1 MFNAIYKPNQLILG
15 SGYIAICT
23 GWTPAK
29 SVERKLDPSDYAVIG
44 NLYSASRGINF
55 LVRNLLA
62 NPHVRYLVVMDST
75 PEDKNS
81 GSVQCLKDFFQNG
94 AYKGKNDVGKPC
106 WVIDSLVKGYI
117 DIDIPLEVLN
127 QLRSSVVLKDCLT
140 VYSILPTV
148 KEIAEPMYGT
158 FIKPWAE
165 PMVFPYNEPTSEV
178 KPGPIYGHRIEGK
191 TITETWIKI
200 LQRIKTT
207 GTIRPTGYD
216 GKWQE
221 LIDLMAVVTDEP
233 EDFYF
238 PDPNYLPLDREYLK
252 DYIPQILD
260 DADYREGVKYTYGQR
275 LRSWFGQDQIKAVIN
290 KLIKEIDSA
299 SAVMSLWDS
308 GSGNPQSLT
317 SGCYSLAS
325 RSDFSRSNEF
335 FFDSDG
341 WEIVPNSIDRGGRS
355 IGDSDHNHG
364 GSPCLNHIW
373 VRVVDNEL
381 SLTATFRSNDMFSAW
396 PANAMGLRA
405 LQRHIRDEIA
415 RQSDYDLTMGP
426 LITISQ
432 SAHIYD
438 DCWEN
443 VEQLINNQYQSII
456 NQELQ
461 NYSDPTGNFLVETSG
476 YNEYNITISQL
487 TPNGE
492 FVGKWEGKNPL
503 KLIRQIVTDCP
514 SIQSFHIGYLARE
527 IERAFQQKTNYTQD
541 R

>member
-1 MFNAIYKPNQLILG
+1 MLKKKEKLIMFNAIYKPNQLIIG
-15 SGYIAICT
+15 TGYIAICT

-29 SVERKLDPSDYAVIG
+29 SVASKLDPSDYAVIG

-62 NPHVRYLVVMDST
+62 NPHVRDLVVMDST
-75 PEDKNS
+75 REDKNS
-81 GSVQCLKDFFQNG
+81 GSVQCLKDFFENG
-94 AYKGKNDVGKPC
+94 VYRGKNDVGKPC

-117 DIDIPLEVLN
+117 DVDIPLEVLN
-127 QLRSSVVLKDCLT
+127 QLRSSVTLRDSLTTYAILAT
-140 VYSILPTV
+140 VYG
-148 KEIAEPMYGT
+148 AN
-158 FIKPWAE
+158 KPWAE

-178 KPGPIYGHRIEGK
+178 EPGPLYGHRIEGK
-191 TITETWIKI
+191 TIAETWIKI

-221 LIDLMAVVTDEP
+221 LIDLMAIVTDEP

-238 PDPNYLPLDREYLK
+238 PEPNYLPLDREYLK
-252 DYIPQILD
+252 NYIPQILD

-275 LRSWFGQDQIKAVIN
+275 LRSWFGQDQIEQVIN
-290 KLIKEIDSA
+290 KLVKEIDSA

-308 GSGNPQSLT
+308 GTG
-317 SGCYSLAS
+317 G
-325 RSDFSRSNEF
+325 SNE
-335 FFDSDG
+335 SNLYQTIRRYGRDG
-341 WEIVPNSIDRGGRS
+341 
-355 IGDSDHNHG
+355 GDSDHNHG

-373 VRVVDNEL
+373 VRVVDNEV

-405 LQRHIRDEIA
+405 LQHHIRDEIA
-415 RQSDYDLTMGP
+415 SQSEYNLTLGP

-443 VEQLINNQYQSII
+443 VEQLINNQYQAII
-456 NQELQ
+456 NQEFRS
-461 NYSDPTGNFLVETSG
+461 YSDPTGNFLVETDG
-476 YNEYNITISQL
+476 NNITVSQL
-487 TPNGE
+487 TPIGE
-492 FVGKWEGKNPL
+492 FVRKWEGKNPL
-503 KLIRQIVTDCP
+503 KLIRQIVADCP
-514 SIQSFHIGYLARE
+514 SIQPFHIGYLARE
-527 IERAFQQKTNYTQD
+527 IERASQQKTNYTQD
-541 R
+541 K

>member
-29 SVERKLDPSDYAVIG
+29 SIASKLDPSDYAVIG

-62 NPHVRYLVVMDST
+62 NPHVRDLVVIDST
-75 PEDKNS
+75 REDKNS
-81 GSVQCLKDFFQNG
+81 GSVQCLKDFFKNG
-94 AYKGKNDVGKPC
+94 VYKGKNDVGKEC
-106 WVIDSLVKGYI
+106 WVIDSFVKGYI

-127 QLRSSVVLKDCLT
+127 QLRSSVALIDCLT

-148 KEIAEPMYGT
+148 KEISESMYGT

-165 PMVFPYNEPTSEV
+165 PMVFSYNEPTSEV
-178 KPGPIYGHRIEGK
+178 KPGPRYGHRIEGK
-191 TITETWIKI
+191 TIAETWIKI

-221 LIDLMAVVTDEP
+221 LINLMAVVTDEP
-233 EDFYF
+233 PDFYF
-238 PDPNYLPLDREYLK
+238 PEPNYLPIDREYLRN
-252 DYIPQILD
+252 YIPQILD

-275 LRSWFGQDQIKAVIN
+275 LRSWFGQDQIQAVIN
-290 KLIKEIDSA
+290 KLVKEIDSA

-308 GSGNPQSLT
+308 GSGN
-317 SGCYSLAS
+317 YRILAEHNS
-325 RSDFSRSNEF
+325 WRNNDYHT
-335 FFDSDG
+335 
-341 WEIVPNSIDRGGRS
+341 IVRGERKG
-355 IGDSDHNHG
+355 GDSDHNHG

-405 LQRHIRDEIA
+405 LQRHIRDEITS
-415 RQSDYDLTMGP
+415 QSEYNLTMGP
-426 LITISQ
+426 LIIISQ

-443 VEQLINNQYQSII
+443 VEQLLTNQYQSII
-456 NQELQ
+456 NQEFQ
-461 NYSDPTGNFLVETSG
+461 SYSDPTGNFLVETHG
-476 YNEYNITISQL
+476 NNITVSQL

-503 KLIRQIVTDCP
+503 KLICQIVTDCP

-527 IERAFQQKTNYTQD
+527 IERASQQKTNYTQD

>member
-1 MFNAIYKPNQLILG
+1 MLRL
-15 SGYIAICT
+15 
-23 GWTPAK
+23 
-29 SVERKLDPSDYAVIG
+29 SVYG
-44 NLYSASRGINF
+44 
-55 LVRNLLA
+55 A
-62 NPHVRYLVVMDST
+62 N
-75 PEDKNS
+75 
-81 GSVQCLKDFFQNG
+81 
-94 AYKGKNDVGKPC
+94 
-106 WVIDSLVKGYI
+106 
-117 DIDIPLEVLN
+117 
-127 QLRSSVVLKDCLT
+127 
-140 VYSILPTV
+140 
-148 KEIAEPMYGT
+148 
-158 FIKPWAE
+158 KPWAE

-178 KPGPIYGHRIEGK
+178 KPGPRYGHRIEGK
-191 TITETWIKI
+191 TIAETWIKI

-221 LIDLMAVVTDEP
+221 LIDLMAIVTDEP

-238 PDPNYLPLDREYLK
+238 PEPNYLPLDREYLK
-252 DYIPQILD
+252 NYIPQILD
-260 DADYREGVKYTYGQR
+260 DANYREGVKYTYGQR
-275 LRSWFGQDQIKAVIN
+275 LRSWFGQDQIKAVIT

-308 GSGNPQSLT
+308 GSGNYQI
-317 SGCYSLAS
+317 LA
-325 RSDFSRSNEF
+325 EH
-335 FFDSDG
+335 DSWRGHDHNT
-341 WEIVPNSIDRGGRS
+341 IVRGERKG
-355 IGDSDHNHG
+355 GDSDHNHG

-415 RQSDYDLTMGP
+415 SQSEYDLTIGP

-456 NQELQ
+456 SQEFRG
-461 NYSDPTGNFLVETSG
+461 YSDPAGNFLVETDG
-476 YNEYNITISQL
+476 NNITVSQL

-492 FVGKWEGKNPL
+492 FVENWEGKNPL
-503 KLIRQIVTDCP
+503 KLIRQIIADCP
-514 SIQSFHIGYLARE
+514 SILSFHIGYLAIE
-527 IERAFQQKTNYTQD
+527 IERASQLKTNYTQD
-541 R
+541 K

>member
-29 SVERKLDPSDYAVIG
+29 SVASKLDPSDYAVIG

-62 NPHVRYLVVMDST
+62 NPHVRDLVTMDST
-75 PEDKNS
+75 REDKNS
-81 GSVQCLKDFFQNG
+81 GSVQCLKDFFENG
-94 AYKGKNDVGKPC
+94 VYRGKNDVGKEC
-106 WVIDSLVKGYI
+106 WVIDSLIKGYI

-148 KEIAEPMYGT
+148 KQITEPMYGT

-178 KPGPIYGHRIEGK
+178 KPGPLYGHRIEGK
-191 TITETWIKI
+191 TIAETWIKI

-221 LIDLMAVVTDEP
+221 LIDLMVIVTDEP

-238 PDPNYLPLDREYLK
+238 PEPNYLPLDRDYLK
-252 DYIPQILD
+252 NYIPQILD

-275 LRSWFGQDQIKAVIN
+275 LRSWFGQDQIEQVIN
-290 KLIKEIDSA
+290 KLVKEIDSA

-308 GSGNPQSLT
+308 GTGGVNE
-317 SGCYSLAS
+317 
-325 RSDFSRSNEF
+325 SNLYQTIRRYGR
-335 FFDSDG
+335 DG
-341 WEIVPNSIDRGGRS
+341 
-355 IGDSDHNHG
+355 GDSDHNHG

-405 LQRHIRDEIA
+405 LQWHIRDEIA
-415 RQSDYDLTMGP
+415 SQSDYDLTIGP

-443 VEQLINNQYQSII
+443 VDQLINNQYQSII
-456 NQELQ
+456 NQELRS
-461 NYSDPTGNFLVETSG
+461 YSDPTGNFLVETDG
-476 YNEYNITISQL
+476 NNITISQL

-492 FVGKWEGKNPL
+492 LVEKWEGKNSL

-514 SIQSFHIGYLARE
+514 SIQSPHIGYLARE
-527 IERAFQQKTNYTQD
+527 IERASQQKTNYTQD
-541 R
+541 K

>member
-29 SVERKLDPSDYAVIG
+29 SVAAKLDPSDYAVIG

-62 NPHVRYLVVMDST
+62 NPHVCDLVVMDST
-75 PEDKNS
+75 REDKNS
-81 GSVQCLKDFFQNG
+81 GSVQCLKDFFENG
-94 AYKGKNDVGKPC
+94 VYKGKNDVGKEC

-127 QLRSSVVLKDCLT
+127 QLRSSVTLRDSLT
-140 VYSILPTV
+140 TYAILMLRLSVYG
-148 KEIAEPMYGT
+148 AN
-158 FIKPWAE
+158 KPWAE

-178 KPGPIYGHRIEGK
+178 KPGPRYGHRIEGK
-191 TITETWIKI
+191 TIAETWIKI

-221 LIDLMAVVTDEP
+221 LIDLMAIVTDEP

-238 PDPNYLPLDREYLK
+238 PEPNYLPLDREYLK
-252 DYIPQILD
+252 NYIPQILD
-260 DADYREGVKYTYGQR
+260 DANYREGVKYTYGQR
-275 LRSWFGQDQIKAVIN
+275 LRSWFGQDQIKAVIT

-308 GSGNPQSLT
+308 GSGNYQI
-317 SGCYSLAS
+317 LA
-325 RSDFSRSNEF
+325 EH
-335 FFDSDG
+335 DS
-341 WEIVPNSIDRGGRS
+341 WRGHDHNTIARGERKG
-355 IGDSDHNHG
+355 GDSDHNHG

-415 RQSDYDLTMGP
+415 SQSEYDLTMGP

-456 NQELQ
+456 SQEFRG
-461 NYSDPTGNFLVETSG
+461 YSDPAGNFLVETDG
-476 YNEYNITISQL
+476 NNITVSQL
-487 TPNGE
+487 TPSGE
-492 FVGKWEGKNPL
+492 FVGNWEGKNPL
-503 KLIRQIVTDCP
+503 KLIRQIIADCP

-527 IERAFQQKTNYTQD
+527 IERASQLKTNYTQD
-541 R
+541 K

>member
-29 SVERKLDPSDYAVIG
+29 SVASKLNPSDYAVIG

-62 NPHVRYLVVMDST
+62 NPHVCDLVVMDLT
-75 PEDKNS
+75 REDKIS
-81 GSVQCLKDFFQNG
+81 GSVQCLKDFFENG
-94 AYKGKNDVGKPC
+94 VYRGKNDVEKEC

-127 QLRSSVVLKDCLT
+127 QLRSSVALKDCLT
-140 VYSILPTV
+140 IYSILPTV
-148 KEIAEPMYGT
+148 KEISEPMYGT

-178 KPGPIYGHRIEGK
+178 KPGPLYGHRIEGK
-191 TITETWIKI
+191 TIAETWIKI

-238 PDPNYLPLDREYLK
+238 PEPNYLPLDRKYLEN
-252 DYIPQILD
+252 YIPQILD

-275 LRSWFGQDQIKAVIN
+275 LRSWFGQDQIEQVIN

-308 GSGNPQSLT
+308 GSGNQ
-317 SGCYSLAS
+317 
-325 RSDFSRSNEF
+325 
-335 FFDSDG
+335 
-341 WEIVPNSIDRGGRS
+341 IKPNSLIEKAAFGVERFGREN
-355 IGDSDHNHG
+355 GDSDHNHS

-396 PANAMGLRA
+396 PANVMGLRA
-405 LQRHIRDEIA
+405 LQWHIRDEIA
-415 RQSDYDLTMGP
+415 SQSDYDLTMGP

-443 VEQLINNQYQSII
+443 VEQLLANQYQSII
-456 NQELQ
+456 NQDFRDY
-461 NYSDPTGNFLVETSG
+461 NDPTGNFLVETSG
-476 YNEYNITISQL
+476 YNGYNITVSQL

-503 KLIRQIVTDCP
+503 KLIRQIVADCP
-514 SIQSFHIGYLARE
+514 SIQPFHIGYLARE
-527 IERAFQQKTNYTQD
+527 IERASQQKTNYTQD
-541 R
+541 K

>member
-29 SVERKLDPSDYAVIG
+29 SVAAKLDPSDYAVIG

-62 NPHVRYLVVMDST
+62 NPHVCDLVVMDST
-75 PEDKNS
+75 REDKNS
-81 GSVQCLKDFFQNG
+81 GSVQCLKDFFENG
-94 AYKGKNDVGKPC
+94 VCKGKNDVGKEC

-127 QLRSSVVLKDCLT
+127 QLRSSVTLRDSLT
-140 VYSILPTV
+140 TYAILMLRLSVYG
-148 KEIAEPMYGT
+148 AN
-158 FIKPWAE
+158 KPWAE

-178 KPGPIYGHRIEGK
+178 KPGPRYGHRIEGK
-191 TITETWIKI
+191 TIAETWIKI

-221 LIDLMAVVTDEP
+221 LIDLMAIVTDEP

-238 PDPNYLPLDREYLK
+238 PEPNYLPLDREYLK
-252 DYIPQILD
+252 NYIPQILD
-260 DADYREGVKYTYGQR
+260 DANYREGVKYTYGQR
-275 LRSWFGQDQIKAVIN
+275 LRSWFGQDQIKAVIT

-308 GSGNPQSLT
+308 GSGNYQI
-317 SGCYSLAS
+317 LA
-325 RSDFSRSNEF
+325 EH
-335 FFDSDG
+335 DSWRGHDHNT
-341 WEIVPNSIDRGGRS
+341 IVRGERKG
-355 IGDSDHNHG
+355 GDSDHNHG

-415 RQSDYDLTMGP
+415 SQSEYDLTIGP

-456 NQELQ
+456 SQEFRG
-461 NYSDPTGNFLVETSG
+461 YSDPAGNFLVETDG
-476 YNEYNITISQL
+476 NNITVSQL

-492 FVGKWEGKNPL
+492 FVENWEGKNPL
-503 KLIRQIVTDCP
+503 KLIRQIIADCP
-514 SIQSFHIGYLARE
+514 SIQPFHIGYLAIE
-527 IERAFQQKTNYTQD
+527 IERASQLKTNYTQD
-541 R
+541 K

>member
-1 MFNAIYKPNQLILG
+1 MFNAIYKPNQLIIG
-15 SGYIAICT
+15 TGCIAICT

-29 SVERKLDPSDYAVIG
+29 SVASKLDPSDYAVIG

-62 NPHVRYLVVMDST
+62 NPHVRYLVTMNLT
-75 PEDKNS
+75 REDKNS
-81 GSVQCLKDFFQNG
+81 GSVQCLQDFFENG
-94 AYKGKNDVGKPC
+94 VYRGKNDVGNPC

-127 QLRSSVVLKDCLT
+127 QLRSSVALKDCSI
-140 VYSILPTV
+140 VYSILPIV
-148 KEIAEPMYGT
+148 KEIAGPMYGT

-165 PMVFPYNEPTSEV
+165 PMVFPYNEPTSDV
-178 KPGPIYGHRIEGK
+178 KPGPLYGHRIEGK
-191 TITETWIKI
+191 TIAETWIKI

-221 LIDLMAVVTDEP
+221 LINLMAIVTDEP

-238 PDPNYLPLDREYLK
+238 PEPNYLPLDREYLK
-252 DYIPQILD
+252 NYIPQILD

-308 GSGNPQSLT
+308 GSGNYQI
-317 SGCYSLAS
+317 LAEHNS
-325 RSDFSRSNEF
+325 WRNNDYHT
-335 FFDSDG
+335 
-341 WEIVPNSIDRGGRS
+341 IVRGERKG
-355 IGDSDHNHG
+355 GDSDHNHG

-405 LQRHIRDEIA
+405 LQRHVRDEIA
-415 RQSDYDLTMGP
+415 SQSDYNLTMGP

-443 VEQLINNQYQSII
+443 VEQLLANQYQSII
-456 NQELQ
+456 NKELQ
-461 NYSDPTGNFLVETSG
+461 SYNDPTGNFLVESSG
-476 YNEYNITISQL
+476 YNGYNITVSQL
-487 TPNGE
+487 TPSGE

-503 KLIRQIVTDCP
+503 KLIRQIVADCP

-527 IERAFQQKTNYTQD
+527 IERASQQRTNYTQD
-541 R
+541 K

>member
-1 MFNAIYKPNQLILG
+1 MFNSIYKPNQLIVG
-15 SGYIAICT
+15 TGCTAVCT

-29 SVERKLDPSDYAVIG
+29 SVASKLDSSDYAVIG

-75 PEDKNS
+75 REDKNS
-81 GSVQCLKDFFQNG
+81 GSVQCLKDFFKNG
-94 AYKGKNDVGKPC
+94 VYREKNDVGKMC

-127 QLRSSVVLKDCLT
+127 QLRFQGVDLFSISSQANFIDLISEIKNLAL
-140 VYSILPTV
+140 YSNL
-148 KEIAEPMYGT
+148 AS
-158 FIKPWAE
+158 PWAK

-178 KPGPIYGHRIEGK
+178 KPGPRYGYRIESK
-191 TITETWIKI
+191 TIAETWIKI

-221 LIDLMAVVTDEP
+221 LIDLMAIVTDEP

-238 PDPNYLPLDREYLK
+238 PEPNYLPLDREYLK
-252 DYIPQILD
+252 NYIPQILD

-275 LRSWFGQDQIKAVIN
+275 LRSWFGQDQIKAVTT

-308 GSGNPQSLT
+308 GSGNAQI
-317 SGCYSLAS
+317 LAEHNS
-325 RSDFSRSNEF
+325 WRGHDYHT
-335 FFDSDG
+335 
-341 WEIVPNSIDRGGRS
+341 IVRGERKS
-355 IGDSDHNHG
+355 GDSDHNHG

-415 RQSDYDLTMGP
+415 SQSEYNLTIGP

-438 DCWEN
+438 DCWET
-443 VEQLINNQYQSII
+443 VEQLINNQYQLII
-456 NQELQ
+456 SQELRE
-461 NYSDPTGNFLVETSG
+461 YSDPAGNFLVETDG
-476 YNEYNITISQL
+476 NNITVSQL
-487 TPNGE
+487 TLSGE

-503 KLIRQIVTDCP
+503 KLIRQIIADCP

-527 IERAFQQKTNYTQD
+527 IERASQLKTNYTQD
-541 R
+541 K

>member
-1 MFNAIYKPNQLILG
+1 MFNAIYKPNQLIIG
-15 SGYIAICT
+15 TGYIAICT

-29 SVERKLDPSDYAVIG
+29 SVALKLDPSDYAVIG

-62 NPHVRYLVVMDST
+62 NPHVRYLVAIDST
-75 PEDKNS
+75 REDKNS
-81 GSVQCLKDFFQNG
+81 GSVQCLKDFFENG
-94 AYKGKNDVGKPC
+94 VYEGTNDVGKLC

-127 QLRSSVVLKDCLT
+127 LLKSSISVVSSLDWIVEIKSLNQ
-140 VYSILPTV
+140 YSKT
-148 KEIAEPMYGT
+148 
-158 FIKPWAE
+158 KPWAE
-165 PMVFPYNEPTSEV
+165 PMVFPYSEPTSEV
-178 KPGPIYGHRIEGK
+178 KPGPLYGHRIEGK
-191 TITETWIKI
+191 TIAETWIKI

-221 LIDLMAVVTDEP
+221 LIDLMAIVTDEP

-238 PDPNYLPLDREYLK
+238 PEPNYLPLDRKYLK
-252 DYIPQILD
+252 NYIPQILD
-260 DADYREGVKYTYGQR
+260 DANYREGVKYTYGQR
-275 LRSWFGQDQIKAVIN
+275 LRSWFGQDQIEAVIN

-308 GSGNPQSLT
+308 GTGNQLK
-317 SGCYSLAS
+317 
-325 RSDFSRSNEF
+325 
-335 FFDSDG
+335 
-341 WEIVPNSIDRGGRS
+341 PNSLIEKVAFGVERFGRLP
-355 IGDSDHNHG
+355 GDSDHNHG

-415 RQSDYDLTMGP
+415 SQSEYDLTMGP

-443 VEQLINNQYQSII
+443 VEQLLANQYQSII
-456 NQELQ
+456 NKEFQD
-461 NYSDPTGNFLVETSG
+461 YSDPTGNFLIETSG
-476 YNEYNITISQL
+476 YNGYNITVSQL
-487 TPNGE
+487 TPIGE

-514 SIQSFHIGYLARE
+514 SIQSLHIGYLARE
-527 IERAFQQKTNYTQD
+527 IERASQQKTNYTQD
-541 R
+541 K

>member
-29 SVERKLDPSDYAVIG
+29 SVAAKLDPSDYAVIG

-62 NPHVRYLVVMDST
+62 NPHVCDLVVMDST
-75 PEDKNS
+75 REDKNS
-81 GSVQCLKDFFQNG
+81 GSVQCLKDFFENG
-94 AYKGKNDVGKPC
+94 VYKGKNDVGKEC

-127 QLRSSVVLKDCLT
+127 QLRSSVTLRDNLT
-140 VYSILPTV
+140 TYAILMLRLSVYG
-148 KEIAEPMYGT
+148 AN
-158 FIKPWAE
+158 KPWAE

-178 KPGPIYGHRIEGK
+178 KPGPRYGHRIEGK
-191 TITETWIKI
+191 TIAETWIKI

-221 LIDLMAVVTDEP
+221 LIDLMAIVTDEP

-238 PDPNYLPLDREYLK
+238 PEPNYLPLDREYLK
-252 DYIPQILD
+252 NYIPQILD
-260 DADYREGVKYTYGQR
+260 DANYQERVKYTYGQR
-275 LRSWFGQDQIKAVIN
+275 LRSWFGQDQIKAVIT

-308 GSGNPQSLT
+308 GSGNYQI
-317 SGCYSLAS
+317 LA
-325 RSDFSRSNEF
+325 EH
-335 FFDSDG
+335 DS
-341 WEIVPNSIDRGGRS
+341 WRGHDHNTIARGERKG
-355 IGDSDHNHG
+355 GDSDHNHG

-415 RQSDYDLTMGP
+415 SQSEYDLTMGP

-438 DCWEN
+438 DCWET
-443 VEQLINNQYQSII
+443 VEQLLANQYQLII
-456 NQELQ
+456 NQEFQ
-461 NYSDPTGNFLVETSG
+461 NYSDPTGNFLVETDG
-476 YNEYNITISQL
+476 NNITVSQL

-503 KLIRQIVTDCP
+503 KLIRQIIADCP

-527 IERAFQQKTNYTQD
+527 IERASQQKTNYTQD

>member
-1 MFNAIYKPNQLILG
+1 MFNAIHKPNQLIIG
-15 SGYIAICT
+15 TGCIAICT

-29 SVERKLDPSDYAVIG
+29 SVASKLDPSDYAVIG

-62 NPHVRYLVVMDST
+62 NPHVRDLVAIDST
-75 PEDKNS
+75 REDKNS
-81 GSVQCLKDFFQNG
+81 GSVQCLKDFFG
-94 AYKGKNDVGKPC
+94 SGVYKGKNDVGKPC

-117 DIDIPLEVLN
+117 DIDIPLKVLN
-127 QLRSSVVLKDCLT
+127 QLRSQGVSLFPIPSQESFTDWIVEIKSLNQ
-140 VYSILPTV
+140 YSKV
-148 KEIAEPMYGT
+148 
-158 FIKPWAE
+158 KPWAE
-165 PMVFPYNEPTSEV
+165 PMVFPYNEPTSDV
-178 KPGPIYGHRIEGK
+178 KPGPLYGHRIEGK
-191 TITETWIKI
+191 TIAETWIKI

-221 LIDLMAVVTDEP
+221 LIDLMAIVTDEP

-238 PDPNYLPLDREYLK
+238 PEPNYLPLDKEYLK
-252 DYIPQILD
+252 NYIPQILD
-260 DADYREGVKYTYGQR
+260 DANYREGVKYTYGQR

-308 GSGNPQSLT
+308 GSGNYQI
-317 SGCYSLAS
+317 LAEHS
-325 RSDFSRSNEF
+325 SWRNNDYHT
-335 FFDSDG
+335 
-341 WEIVPNSIDRGGRS
+341 IVRGERKG
-355 IGDSDHNHG
+355 GDSDHNHG
-364 GSPCLNHIW
+364 GSPCLNHVW
-373 VRVVDNEL
+373 VRIVDNEL

-405 LQRHIRDEIA
+405 LQCHIRDEIA
-415 RQSDYDLTMGP
+415 SQSDYDLTMGP

-456 NQELQ
+456 NQELRS
-461 NYSDPTGNFLVETSG
+461 YSDPAGNFLVETDKS
-476 YNEYNITISQL
+476 NITVSQL
-487 TPNGE
+487 TPSGE
-492 FVGKWEGKNPL
+492 FVGKWEGNNPL
-503 KLIRQIVTDCP
+503 KLIRQIIADCP

-527 IERAFQQKTNYTQD
+527 IERASQQKTNYTQD
-541 R
+541 K

>member
-1 MFNAIYKPNQLILG
+1 MFNAIYKPNQLIIG
-15 SGYIAICT
+15 TGYIAICT

-29 SVERKLDPSDYAVIG
+29 SVASKLDPSDYAVIG

-62 NPHVRYLVVMDST
+62 NPYVRYLVVINLT
-75 PEDKNS
+75 REDKIS
-81 GSVQCLKDFFQNG
+81 GSVQCLKDFFENG
-94 AYKGKNDVGKPC
+94 VYKGKNDVGKPC

-127 QLRSSVVLKDCLT
+127 QLRSSVTLKDCLT

-148 KEIAEPMYGT
+148 KEISKPMYGT

-165 PMVFPYNEPTSEV
+165 PMVFPYSEPTSEV
-178 KPGPIYGHRIEGK
+178 KPGPRYGHRIEGK
-191 TITETWIKI
+191 TIAETWIKI

-221 LIDLMAVVTDEP
+221 LIDLMAIVTDEP

-238 PDPNYLPLDREYLK
+238 PEPNYLPLDREYLK
-252 DYIPQILD
+252 NYIPQILD
-260 DADYREGVKYTYGQR
+260 DANYREGVKYTYGQR
-275 LRSWFGQDQIKAVIN
+275 LRSWFGQDQIEQVIN
-290 KLIKEIDSA
+290 KLVKEIDSA

-308 GSGNPQSLT
+308 GSGNYQI
-317 SGCYSLAS
+317 LAEHNS
-325 RSDFSRSNEF
+325 WRRNDYHT
-335 FFDSDG
+335 
-341 WEIVPNSIDRGGRS
+341 IVRGERKG
-355 IGDSDHNHG
+355 GDSDHNHG

-396 PANAMGLRA
+396 TANAMGLRA
-405 LQRHIRDEIA
+405 LQRHIRDKIA
-415 RQSDYDLTMGP
+415 SQSDYDLTIGP

-456 NQELQ
+456 NQELRSY
-461 NYSDPTGNFLVETSG
+461 NDPTGNFLVETNG
-476 YNEYNITISQL
+476 NNITVSQL
-487 TPNGE
+487 TPSGE

-503 KLIRQIVTDCP
+503 RLICQIVADCP

-527 IERAFQQKTNYTQD
+527 IERASQQKTNYTQD

>member
-1 MFNAIYKPNQLILG
+1 MFNAIYKPNQLIIG
-15 SGYIAICT
+15 TGYIAICT

-29 SVERKLDPSDYAVIG
+29 SVASKLDPFDYAVIG
-44 NLYSASRGINF
+44 NLYSPSRGINF

-62 NPHVRYLVVMDST
+62 NPHVRYLVTMNLT
-75 PEDKNS
+75 REDKNS

-94 AYKGKNDVGKPC
+94 VYKGTNDVRKEC
-106 WVIDSLVKGYI
+106 WVINSLVKGYI

-127 QLRSSVVLKDCLT
+127 QLRFSIILIPVPNFEWDADISS
-140 VYSILPTV
+140 IV
-148 KEIAEPMYGT
+148 KMKSRPQY
-158 FIKPWAE
+158 FIVEPWAE
-165 PMVFPYNEPTSEV
+165 PMIFPYNEPISEV
-178 KPGPIYGHRIEGK
+178 KPGLRYGHRIEGK
-191 TITETWIKI
+191 TIAETWIKI

-221 LIDLMAVVTDEP
+221 LIDLMAIVTDEP

-238 PDPNYLPLDREYLK
+238 PEPNYLPLDREYLK
-252 DYIPQILD
+252 NYIPQILD
-260 DADYREGVKYTYGQR
+260 DANYREGVKYTYGQR
-275 LRSWFGQDQIKAVIN
+275 LRSWFGQDQIEQVIN
-290 KLIKEIDSA
+290 KLIKEIDAA
-299 SAVMSLWDS
+299 SAVMSLWDV
-308 GSGNPQSLT
+308 
-317 SGCYSLAS
+317 
-325 RSDFSRSNEF
+325 E
-335 FFDSDG
+335 
-341 WEIVPNSIDRGGRS
+341 
-355 IGDSDHNHG
+355 DHTTG

-405 LQRHIRDEIA
+405 LQQHIRDEIA
-415 RQSDYDLTMGP
+415 SQSEYDLTMGP

-443 VEQLINNQYQSII
+443 VEQLLTNQYQSIV
-456 NQELQ
+456 NKDFRDY
-461 NYSDPTGNFLVETSG
+461 NDPTGNFLVETDG
-476 YNEYNITISQL
+476 NNVTVSQL

-503 KLIRQIVTDCP
+503 KLIREIIADCP
-514 SIQSFHIGYLARE
+514 SIQPFHIGYLARE
-527 IERAFQQKTNYTQD
+527 IERASQQKTNYIQD

>member
-29 SVERKLDPSDYAVIG
+29 SVAAKLDPSDYAVIG

-62 NPHVRYLVVMDST
+62 NPHVCDLVVMDST
-75 PEDKNS
+75 REDKNS
-81 GSVQCLKDFFQNG
+81 GSVQCLKDFFENG
-94 AYKGKNDVGKPC
+94 VYKGKNDVGKEC

-127 QLRSSVVLKDCLT
+127 QLRSSVTLRDNLT
-140 VYSILPTV
+140 TYAILMLRLSVYG
-148 KEIAEPMYGT
+148 AN
-158 FIKPWAE
+158 KPWAE

-178 KPGPIYGHRIEGK
+178 KPGPLYGHRIEGK
-191 TITETWIKI
+191 TIAETWIKI

-221 LIDLMAVVTDEP
+221 LIDLMAIVTDEP

-238 PDPNYLPLDREYLK
+238 PEPNYLPLDKKYLK
-252 DYIPQILD
+252 NYIPQILD
-260 DADYREGVKYTYGQR
+260 DANYREGVKYTYGQR
-275 LRSWFGQDQIKAVIN
+275 LRSWFGQDQIKAVIT

-308 GSGNPQSLT
+308 GSGNYQI
-317 SGCYSLAS
+317 LA
-325 RSDFSRSNEF
+325 EH
-335 FFDSDG
+335 DS
-341 WEIVPNSIDRGGRS
+341 WRGHDHNTIARGERKG
-355 IGDSDHNHG
+355 GDSDHNHG
-364 GSPCLNHIW
+364 GSPCLNHTW

-415 RQSDYDLTMGP
+415 SESEYDLTMGP

-438 DCWEN
+438 DCWET
-443 VEQLINNQYQSII
+443 VEQLLANQYQSII
-456 NQELQ
+456 SQEFRG
-461 NYSDPTGNFLVETSG
+461 YSDPAGNFLVETDG
-476 YNEYNITISQL
+476 NNITVSQL
-487 TPNGE
+487 TPSGE

-503 KLIRQIVTDCP
+503 KLIRQIIADCP

-527 IERAFQQKTNYTQD
+527 IERASQLKTNYTQD
-541 R
+541 K

>member
-1 MFNAIYKPNQLILG
+1 MFDAIYKPNQLILG

-29 SVERKLDPSDYAVIG
+29 SVAAKLDPSDYAVIG

-62 NPHVRYLVVMDST
+62 NPHVRDLVVMDST
-75 PEDKNS
+75 QEDKNS
-81 GSVQCLKDFFQNG
+81 GSVQCLKDFFENG
-94 AYKGKNDVGKPC
+94 VYKGKNDVGKEC

-127 QLRSSVVLKDCLT
+127 QLRSSVTLRDNLT
-140 VYSILPTV
+140 TYAILMLRLSVYG
-148 KEIAEPMYGT
+148 AN
-158 FIKPWAE
+158 KPWAE

-178 KPGPIYGHRIEGK
+178 KPGPLYGHRIEGK
-191 TITETWIKI
+191 TIAETWIKI

-221 LIDLMAVVTDEP
+221 LIDLMAIVTDEP

-238 PDPNYLPLDREYLK
+238 PEPNYLPLDREYLK
-252 DYIPQILD
+252 NYIPQILS

-275 LRSWFGQDQIKAVIN
+275 LRSWFGQDQIKAVIT

-299 SAVMSLWDS
+299 SAVMCLWDS
-308 GSGNPQSLT
+308 GSGNAKI
-317 SGCYSLAS
+317 LAEHNS
-325 RSDFSRSNEF
+325 WRTN
-335 FFDSDG
+335 FDT
-341 WEIVPNSIDRGGRS
+341 IVRGERKG
-355 IGDSDHNHG
+355 GDSDHNHG

-396 PANAMGLRA
+396 PANAMGLQA

-415 RQSDYDLTMGP
+415 SESEYDLTMGP

-438 DCWEN
+438 DCWET

-456 NQELQ
+456 SQEFRG
-461 NYSDPTGNFLVETSG
+461 YSDPAGNFLVETDG
-476 YNEYNITISQL
+476 NNITVSQL

-527 IERAFQQKTNYTQD
+527 IERASQLKTNYTQD
-541 R
+541 K

>member
-1 MFNAIYKPNQLILG
+1 MAI
-15 SGYIAICT
+15 
-23 GWTPAK
+23 
-29 SVERKLDPSDYAVIG
+29 
-44 NLYSASRGINF
+44 
-55 LVRNLLA
+55 
-62 NPHVRYLVVMDST
+62 
-75 PEDKNS
+75 
-81 GSVQCLKDFFQNG
+81 
-94 AYKGKNDVGKPC
+94 
-106 WVIDSLVKGYI
+106 
-117 DIDIPLEVLN
+117 
-127 QLRSSVVLKDCLT
+127 
-140 VYSILPTV
+140 
-148 KEIAEPMYGT
+148 
-158 FIKPWAE
+158 
-165 PMVFPYNEPTSEV
+165 
-178 KPGPIYGHRIEGK
+178 
-191 TITETWIKI
+191 
-200 LQRIKTT
+200 
-207 GTIRPTGYD
+207 
-216 GKWQE
+216 
-221 LIDLMAVVTDEP
+221 VTDEP

-238 PDPNYLPLDREYLK
+238 PEPNYLPLDREYLK
-252 DYIPQILD
+252 NYIPQILN

-290 KLIKEIDSA
+290 KLIEENDSA

-317 SGCYSLAS
+317 SGCYSLALKS
-325 RSDFSRSNEF
+325 QLSRSNEF

-341 WEIVPNSIDRGGRS
+341 WGIVPNSIDRGGRS
-355 IGDSDHNHG
+355 VGDSDHNHG

-438 DCWEN
+438 DCWET
-443 VEQLINNQYQSII
+443 VEQLLANQYQLII
-456 NQELQ
+456 NQELRE
-461 NYSDPTGNFLVETSG
+461 YSDPTGNFLVETDG
-476 YNEYNITISQL
+476 NNITVSQL

-503 KLIRQIVTDCP
+503 KLICQIIADCP

-527 IERAFQQKTNYTQD
+527 IERASQQKTNYTQD

>member
-62 NPHVRYLVVMDST
+62 NPHVRYLVTMDLT
-75 PEDKNS
+75 REDKIS
-81 GSVQCLKDFFQNG
+81 GSVQCLKDFFENG
-94 AYKGKNDVGKPC
+94 VHRGKNDVGKEC
-106 WVIDSLVKGYI
+106 WVIDSLIKGYI

-127 QLRSSVVLKDCLT
+127 QLRFSIISIPVSNFEWGIDISSIGELQVT
-140 VYSILPTV
+140 
-148 KEIAEPMYGT
+148 IAKMKSSPQY
-158 FIKPWAE
+158 FIIEPWAE

-178 KPGPIYGHRIEGK
+178 KPGPLYGHRIEGK
-191 TITETWIKI
+191 TIAETWIKI

-221 LIDLMAVVTDEP
+221 LIDLMAIVTDEP

-252 DYIPQILD
+252 NYIPQILD

-275 LRSWFGQDQIKAVIN
+275 LRSWFGQDQIEQVIN

-308 GSGNPQSLT
+308 GSASHNWIIKPGHERPLPL
-317 SGCYSLAS
+317 CYM
-325 RSDFSRSNEF
+325 FSAVERF
-335 FFDSDG
+335 
-341 WEIVPNSIDRGGRS
+341 GREE
-355 IGDSDHNHG
+355 GDSDHNHG
-364 GSPCLNHIW
+364 GSPCLNHVW

-438 DCWEN
+438 DCWET
-443 VEQLINNQYQSII
+443 VEQLLANQYQSII

-476 YNEYNITISQL
+476 YNEYNITVSQL

-503 KLIRQIVTDCP
+503 KLIRQIIADCP

-527 IERAFQQKTNYTQD
+527 IERASQQKTNYIQD
-541 R
+541 K

>member
-29 SVERKLDPSDYAVIG
+29 SVAAKLDPSDYAVIG

-62 NPHVRYLVVMDST
+62 NPHVRDLVAMDST
-75 PEDKNS
+75 REDKIS
-81 GSVQCLKDFFQNG
+81 GSVQCLKDFFENG
-94 AYKGKNDVGKPC
+94 VYKGENDVGKEC

-117 DIDIPLEVLN
+117 DIDIPLEVLD
-127 QLRSSVVLKDCLT
+127 QLRSSVVLRDSLT
-140 VYSILPTV
+140 TYAIL
-148 KEIAEPMYGT
+148 AT
-158 FIKPWAE
+158 FKPWAE

-178 KPGPIYGHRIEGK
+178 KPGLRYGHRVEGK
-191 TITETWIKI
+191 TIAETWIKI
-200 LQRIKTT
+200 LQRIKTI

-221 LIDLMAVVTDEP
+221 LIDLMAIVTDEP
-233 EDFYF
+233 EGFYF
-238 PDPNYLPLDREYLK
+238 PEPNYLPLDRKYLK
-252 DYIPQILD
+252 NYISQILD
-260 DADYREGVKYTYGQR
+260 DANYREGVKYTYGQR
-275 LRSWFGQDQIKAVIN
+275 LRSWFGQDQIKAVIT

-308 GSGNPQSLT
+308 GSGNYQI
-317 SGCYSLAS
+317 LAEHNS
-325 RSDFSRSNEF
+325 WRGHDYHT
-335 FFDSDG
+335 
-341 WEIVPNSIDRGGRS
+341 IVRGERKG
-355 IGDSDHNHG
+355 GDSDHNHS

-415 RQSDYDLTMGP
+415 RQSDYDLSMGP

-438 DCWEN
+438 DCWET

-456 NQELQ
+456 SQEFRG
-461 NYSDPTGNFLVETSG
+461 YSDPAGNFLVETDG
-476 YNEYNITISQL
+476 NNITVSQL
-487 TPNGE
+487 TLSGE

-503 KLIRQIVTDCP
+503 KLIRQIIADCP
-514 SIQSFHIGYLARE
+514 NIQSFHIGYLARE
-527 IERAFQQKTNYTQD
+527 IERASQQKTNYAQD
-541 R
+541 K

>member
-1 MFNAIYKPNQLILG
+1 MFNAIYKPNQLIVG
-15 SGYIAICT
+15 TGCIAICT

-29 SVERKLDPSDYAVIG
+29 SVAAKLDPSDYAVIG

-62 NPHVRYLVVMDST
+62 NPHVRDLVVMDST
-75 PEDKNS
+75 QEDKNS
-81 GSVQCLKDFFQNG
+81 GSVQCLKDFFENG
-94 AYKGKNDVGKPC
+94 VYKGKNDVGKEC

-127 QLRSSVVLKDCLT
+127 QLRSSVTLRDSLTTYAILAT
-140 VYSILPTV
+140 VYG
-148 KEIAEPMYGT
+148 AN
-158 FIKPWAE
+158 KPWAE
-165 PMVFPYNEPTSEV
+165 PMAFPYNEPTSEV
-178 KPGPIYGHRIEGK
+178 KPGSLYGHRIEGK
-191 TITETWIKI
+191 TIAETWIKI

-221 LIDLMAVVTDEP
+221 LIDLMAIVTDES

-238 PDPNYLPLDREYLK
+238 PEPNYLPLDRKYLK
-252 DYIPQILD
+252 NYIPQILS
-260 DADYREGVKYTYGQR
+260 DANYREGVKYTYGQR
-275 LRSWFGQDQIKAVIN
+275 LRSWFGQDQIKAVIT

-308 GSGNPQSLT
+308 GSGNYQI
-317 SGCYSLAS
+317 LAEHNS
-325 RSDFSRSNEF
+325 WRTNDYHT
-335 FFDSDG
+335 
-341 WEIVPNSIDRGGRS
+341 IVRGERKG
-355 IGDSDHNHG
+355 GDSDHNHG

-415 RQSDYDLTMGP
+415 SQSEYDLTMGP

-438 DCWEN
+438 DCWET
-443 VEQLINNQYQSII
+443 VQQLIDNQYQSII
-456 NQELQ
+456 SQEFQ
-461 NYSDPTGNFLVETSG
+461 DYSDPAGNFLVETDG
-476 YNEYNITISQL
+476 NITVIQL
-487 TPNGE
+487 TPSGE

-503 KLIRQIVTDCP
+503 KLIRQIIADCP
-514 SIQSFHIGYLARE
+514 SIQSFHVGYLARE
-527 IERAFQQKTNYTQD
+527 IERASQLKTNYTQD
-541 R
+541 K

>member
-29 SVERKLDPSDYAVIG
+29 SVAAKLDPSDYAVIG

-62 NPHVRYLVVMDST
+62 NPHVCDLVVMDST
-75 PEDKNS
+75 REDKNS
-81 GSVQCLKDFFQNG
+81 GSVQCLKDFFENG
-94 AYKGKNDVGKPC
+94 VYKGKNDVGKEC

-127 QLRSSVVLKDCLT
+127 QLRSSVTLRDSLT
-140 VYSILPTV
+140 TYAILMLRLSVYG
-148 KEIAEPMYGT
+148 AN
-158 FIKPWAE
+158 KPWAK

-178 KPGPIYGHRIEGK
+178 KPGPRYGHRIEGK
-191 TITETWIKI
+191 TIAETWIKI

-221 LIDLMAVVTDEP
+221 LIDLMAIVTDEP

-238 PDPNYLPLDREYLK
+238 PEPNYLPLDREYLK
-252 DYIPQILD
+252 NYIPQILD
-260 DADYREGVKYTYGQR
+260 DANYREGVKYTYGQR
-275 LRSWFGQDQIKAVIN
+275 LRSWFGQDQIKAVIT

-308 GSGNPQSLT
+308 GSGNYQI
-317 SGCYSLAS
+317 LA
-325 RSDFSRSNEF
+325 EH
-335 FFDSDG
+335 DS
-341 WEIVPNSIDRGGRS
+341 WRGHDHNTIARGERKG
-355 IGDSDHNHG
+355 GDSDHNHG

-415 RQSDYDLTMGP
+415 SQSEYDLTMGP

-456 NQELQ
+456 SQEFRGY
-461 NYSDPTGNFLVETSG
+461 NDRAGNFLVETDG
-476 YNEYNITISQL
+476 NIITVSQL

-492 FVGKWEGKNPL
+492 FVENWEGKNPL
-503 KLIRQIVTDCP
+503 KLIRQIIADCP

-527 IERAFQQKTNYTQD
+527 IERASQLKTNYTQD
-541 R
+541 K

>member
-29 SVERKLDPSDYAVIG
+29 SVAAKLDPSDYAVIG

-62 NPHVRYLVVMDST
+62 NPHVCDLVVMDST
-75 PEDKNS
+75 REDKNS
-81 GSVQCLKDFFQNG
+81 GSVQCLKDFFENG
-94 AYKGKNDVGKPC
+94 VCKGKNDVGKEC

-127 QLRSSVVLKDCLT
+127 QLRSSVTLRDSLT
-140 VYSILPTV
+140 TYAILMLRLSVYG
-148 KEIAEPMYGT
+148 AN
-158 FIKPWAE
+158 KPWAE

-178 KPGPIYGHRIEGK
+178 KPGPRYGHRIEGK
-191 TITETWIKI
+191 TIAETWIKI

-221 LIDLMAVVTDEP
+221 LIDLMAIVTDEP

-238 PDPNYLPLDREYLK
+238 PEPNYLPLDREYLK
-252 DYIPQILD
+252 NYIPQILD
-260 DADYREGVKYTYGQR
+260 DANYREGVKYTYGQR
-275 LRSWFGQDQIKAVIN
+275 LRSWFGQDQIKAVIT

-308 GSGNPQSLT
+308 GSGNYQI
-317 SGCYSLAS
+317 LA
-325 RSDFSRSNEF
+325 EH
-335 FFDSDG
+335 DSWRGHDHNT
-341 WEIVPNSIDRGGRS
+341 IVRGERKG
-355 IGDSDHNHG
+355 GDSDHNHG

-415 RQSDYDLTMGP
+415 SQSEYDLTIGP

-456 NQELQ
+456 SQEFRG
-461 NYSDPTGNFLVETSG
+461 YSDPAGNFLVETDG
-476 YNEYNITISQL
+476 NNITVSQL

-492 FVGKWEGKNPL
+492 FVENWEGKNPL
-503 KLIRQIVTDCP
+503 KLIRQIIADCP
-514 SIQSFHIGYLARE
+514 SILSFHIGYLAIE
-527 IERAFQQKTNYTQD
+527 IERASQLKTNYTQD
-541 R
+541 K